1 MNPSKVAVSLLLLTI
16 SLLLL
21 SGCEEMVNN
30 PNPPN
35 PETGIKPSGFDSG
48 LRIAFAQATPLFS
61 DFMGKGAAVNVHFTG
76 AATKTVYVD
85 VAAQYPGSN
94 SWTDVGMGSL
104 DPGQRDV
111 QVRIKMDVKE
121 PGQFPLKVSTR
132 PYSGSYITM
141 TSYRG

>member
-1 MNPSKVAVSLLLLTI
+1 MRRLLDNYVGVILT
-16 SLLLL
+16 
-21 SGCEEMVNN
+21 
-30 PNPPN
+30 
-35 PETGIKPSGFDSG
+35 
-48 LRIAFAQATPLFS
+48 AFSELESVIRARGDFS
-61 DFMGKGAAVNVHFTG
+61 DFMGKGAAVNIHFNG
-76 AATKTVYVD
+76 AATKTIYVD

-94 SWTDVGMGSL
+94 SWTDVGMGRL